1 MDKKNIQFIDHR
13 IENFLLKAES
23 KALATLSLDG
33 IINVVPVS
41 TITIKDGKIILVNYF
56 MEKTFENIIS
66 NKNMSLVAWTKMM
79 GYQIKGTIEYI
90 TEGDVFDE
98 VVVWVKEILPDRL
111 VKGIIAITPV
121 EVFDIAPTKNSYQ
134 QL

>member
-1 MDKKNIQFIDHR
+1 MDKKNTHFIDHR

>member
-23 KALATLSLDG
+23 KALATLSLG
-33 IINVVPVS
+33 GVINVVPVS

-56 MEKTFENIIS
+56 MEKTLENIIS
-66 NKNMSLVAWTKMM
+66 NKNVSLVAWTKMM